1 MGAEATTRVA
11 IIPDELSERV
21 REQAVR
27 ATRGL
32 GDKRLGG
39 MSRTEASRTYL
50 FQWTAG
56 LWRVSWEYDHNR
68 DQPTSLRP
76 LSLPQATKLR
86 PEGDHTRRS
95 SGART
100 PGCTQSEA
108 ASGGPREELVQALP
122 QHLKDTKHKKVSEQ
136 EAPDRAAGQ
145 LEATRATLK
154 VQSRTSPRNPGMRWL
169 RALLT
174 ELGERGPRWSVS
186 KTSWRKRRRHPNR
199 ISLKMRFV
207 HSSMRPP
214 NRSVTSYWM
223 RQRRGNTSFRCS
235 ADESVPAAPTAIRPA
250 QMSRYSKIQTS
261 SRTLQTH
268 YRAWRVCVRTLQNSW
283 LEGRPHGVRT
293 VYVESL
299 QATPCIRTM
308 TPLRCW

>member
-145 LEATRATLK
+145 LELRERP
-154 VQSRTSPRNPGMRWL
+154 SRCNRELL
-169 RALLT
+169 RAIR
-174 ELGERGPRWSVS
+174 ECGGSA
-186 KTSWRKRRRHPNR
+186 
-199 ISLKMRFV
+199 
-207 HSSMRPP
+207 
-214 NRSVTSYWM
+214 
-223 RQRRGNTSFRCS
+223 RCS
-235 ADESVPAAPTAIRPA
+235 LNWGSGGRAGACRRQAGGNDAGT
-250 QMSRYSKIQTS
+250 QTGY
-261 SRTLQTH
+261 H
-268 YRAWRVCVRTLQNSW
+268 
-283 LEGRPHGVRT
+283 
-293 VYVESL
+293 
-299 QATPCIRTM
+299 
-308 TPLRCW
+308 